1 MKSKRIS
8 KAQHIERMGERATRR
23 VRDASR
29 ISMDYRDLAA
39 MQKAREARR
48 KNGVGRPPQKSPAAE
63 RLRASA

>member
-8 KAQHIERMGERATRR
+8 KAKHIERMADRAIRRARDATRI
-23 VRDASR
+23 DL
-29 ISMDYRDLAA
+29 DYRDLAA

-63 RLRASA
+63 RLRARA